1 MTAFD
6 AAAIR
11 MLVTDY
17 GLPVAVATATHPE
30 RGPITWESGTFTDR
44 DGQIIDSDEGYRLF
58 KEALGIKGDL
68 TL

>member
-1 MTAFD
+1 MTALD
-6 AAAIR
+6 EAAIR

-17 GLPVAVATATHPE
+17 GLPVKVAIANHPE

-44 DGQIIDSDEGYRLF
+44 DGQIIDHDEGYRLF

-68 TL
+68 II

>member
-1 MTAFD
+1 MTALD
-6 AAAIR
+6 EAAIR

-17 GLPVAVATATHPE
+17 GLLVKVAIANHSE
-30 RGPITWESGTFTDR
+30 HGPITWEGGTFTDR

-68 TL
+68 II